1 MHELF
6 ISILSDVIAGILLHY
21 IIEWLEKKQTNNGNF

>member
-21 IIEWLEKKQTNNGNF
+21 IIEWLEKKANQQR